1 MYTNSPVHYIEP
13 LFRPPSEAD
22 SLILQVTNGCSWNQC
37 SFCEMYTQPQKKF
50 KPRSEAE
57 VLAEIQSCGASL
69 QGVRRV
75 FLADGD
81 AMVLSFRRLEAILQA
96 IRTHLP
102 SVTRVSSYC
111 LPQNIANKTPEQ
123 LQTLREL
130 GLSLVYIGAESGDD
144 TVLHKVQKS
153 ETFASTREA
162 ILKLKAA
169 EIKTSVMIIN
179 GLGGKQY
186 SEQHA
191 LASAALI
198 NATQPEYLAT
208 LALFFRHDE
217 RRFTEIFG
225 DDYTPCSTL
234 DLFTE
239 MQTFIQH
246 LELKQTIFRSDHI
259 SNNLVLKGV
268 LGKDKIKLLAQ
279 IQQAVTYAQSQGVNW
294 HLPVYGG

>member
-1 MYTNSPVHYIEP
+1 MYISPPVHYIEP

-75 FLADGD
+75 FLADGN

-130 GLSLVYIGAESGDD
+130 GLSLVYIGAESGND

-208 LALFFRHDE
+208 LALFFRHGE

-279 IQQAVTYAQSQGVNW
+279 IQQAVTYAQSQGANW

>member
-1 MYTNSPVHYIEP
+1 
-13 LFRPPSEAD
+13 
-22 SLILQVTNGCSWNQC
+22 
-37 SFCEMYTQPQKKF
+37 MYTQPQKKF

-144 TVLHKVQKS
+144 TVLRKVQKS

-169 EIKTSVMIIN
+169 GIKTSVMIIN

-208 LALFFRHDE
+208 LALFFRHGE
-217 RRFTEIFG
+217 RHFTEIFG

>member
-1 MYTNSPVHYIEP
+1 MYTVPPVHYIEP

-22 SLILQVTNGCSWNQC
+22 SLILQVTNGCSWNKC

-50 KPRSEAE
+50 KPRPETE
-57 VLAEIQSCGASL
+57 VLAEIQRCGESS
-69 QGVRRV
+69 QGVRRI

-102 SVTRVSSYC
+102 SVSRVSSYC
-111 LPQNIANKTPEQ
+111 LPQNIANKTLEQ

-144 TVLHKVQKS
+144 TVLQKVQKS
-153 ETFASTREA
+153 ETFASTRDA

-169 EIKTSVMIIN
+169 GIKTSVMIIN

-191 LASAALI
+191 IASAELI

-208 LALFFRHDE
+208 LALFFRDGE
-217 RRFTEIFG
+217 RRFTDAFG
-225 DDYTPCSTL
+225 EDYRPCSTL

-268 LGKDKIKLLAQ
+268 LAKDKAKLLAQ
-279 IQQAVTYAQSQGVNW
+279 IQQAVAYAHSQGPNW

>member
-50 KPRSEAE
+50 KPRPETE
-57 VLAEIQSCGASL
+57 VLAEIQRCGERL

-102 SVTRVSSYC
+102 SVSRVSSYC

-144 TVLHKVQKS
+144 TVLQKVQKS
-153 ETFASTREA
+153 ETFASTRDA

-169 EIKTSVMIIN
+169 GIKTSVMIIN

-186 SEQHA
+186 SKQHA

-198 NATQPEYLAT
+198 NATQPEYLAS
-208 LALFFRHDE
+208 LALFFRHGE

-225 DDYTPCSTL
+225 NDYTPCSTL

-239 MQTFIQH
+239 MQIFIQH

-268 LGKDKIKLLAQ
+268 LGKDKAKLLAQ
-279 IQQAVTYAQSQGVNW
+279 AQQAVTYAHSQGSNW

>member
-1 MYTNSPVHYIEP
+1 MYISPPVHYIEP

-111 LPQNIANKTPEQ
+111 LPQNIANKTSEQ

-144 TVLHKVQKS
+144 TVLRKVQKS

-208 LALFFRHDE
+208 LALFFRHGE
-217 RRFTEIFG
+217 RHFTEIFG

-268 LGKDKIKLLAQ
+268 LGKDKAKLLAQ
-279 IQQAVTYAQSQGVNW
+279 IQQAVTYAQSQGANW

>member
-1 MYTNSPVHYIEP
+1 MYVDPPVQYIEP

-37 SFCEMYTQPQKKF
+37 SFCDMYTQPQKKF
-50 KPRSEAE
+50 KPRPEAE
-57 VLAEIQSCGASL
+57 VLAEIQRCGETL

-96 IRTHLP
+96 IRTYLP
-102 SVTRVSSYC
+102 SVSRVSSYC
-111 LPQNIANKTPEQ
+111 LPQNIANKTLEQ
-123 LQTLREL
+123 LQALRAL

-144 TVLHKVQKS
+144 TVLQKVQKS
-153 ETFASTREA
+153 ETFASTRDA

-169 EIKTSVMIIN
+169 NIKTSVMIIN
-179 GLGGKQY
+179 GLGGQHY
-186 SEQHA
+186 SKQHA
-191 LASAALI
+191 IASAQLI
-198 NATQPEYLAT
+198 NETQPEYLAT
-208 LALFFRHDE
+208 LALFFRFGE
-217 RRFTEIFG
+217 RRFTEQFG
-225 DDYTPCSTL
+225 EDYLPCSTL

-246 LELKQTIFRSDHI
+246 LDLNQTIFRSDHV

-268 LGKDKIKLLAQ
+268 LAKDKAKLLAQ
-279 IQQAVTYAQSQGVNW
+279 IQEAVDYAHSKGPNW
-294 HLPVYGG
+294 HLPIYGG

>member
-1 MYTNSPVHYIEP
+1 MYTVPPVHYIEP

-22 SLILQVTNGCSWNQC
+22 SLILQVTNGCSWNKC

-50 KPRSEAE
+50 KPRPEAE
-57 VLAEIQSCGASL
+57 ILAEIQRCGERL
-69 QGVRRV
+69 QGVRRI

-81 AMVLSFRRLEAILQA
+81 ALVLSFRRLEAILQA

-102 SVTRVSSYC
+102 SVSRVSSYC
-111 LPQNIANKTPEQ
+111 LPQNIANKTLEQ

-153 ETFASTREA
+153 ETFASTRDA

-169 EIKTSVMIIN
+169 GIKTSVMIIN

-191 LASAALI
+191 LSSAELI

-208 LALFFRHDE
+208 LALFFRDGE
-217 RRFTEIFG
+217 RHFTDAFG
-225 DDYTPCSTL
+225 EDYRPCSTL

-268 LGKDKIKLLAQ
+268 LAKDKAKLLAQ
-279 IQQAVTYAQSQGVNW
+279 IQQAVTYARSQGPNW

>member
-1 MYTNSPVHYIEP
+1 MYINSPVHYIEP

-144 TVLHKVQKS
+144 TVLRKVQKS

-198 NATQPEYLAT
+198 NTTQPEYLAT
-208 LALFFRHDE
+208 LALFFRHGE
-217 RRFTEIFG
+217 RHFTEIFG

-294 HLPVYGG
+294 HLPVYEG

>member
-1 MYTNSPVHYIEP
+1 MHFNPPVHYIEP

-50 KPRSEAE
+50 KPRSETE
-57 VLAEIQSCGASL
+57 VLAEIQRCGQTL
-69 QGVRRV
+69 QGVRRI

-96 IRTHLP
+96 IRAYLP
-102 SVTRVSSYC
+102 SVSRVSSYC
-111 LPQNIANKTPEQ
+111 LPQNVGNKTPEQ
-123 LQTLREL
+123 LQALREL

-144 TVLHKVQKS
+144 TILQKVQKS
-153 ETFASTREA
+153 ETFASTRDA

-169 EIKTSVMIIN
+169 GIKTSVMIIN
-179 GLGGKQY
+179 GLGGKNY
-186 SEQHA
+186 SGQHA
-191 LASAALI
+191 IASAALI
-198 NATQPEYLAT
+198 NASQPDYLAT
-208 LALFFRHDE
+208 LALFFRDGG
-217 RRFTEIFG
+217 RRFIQEFG
-225 DDYTPCSTL
+225 EDFIPCSTL
-234 DLFTE
+234 ELFQE

-246 LELKQTIFRSDHI
+246 LDLQQTIFRSDHI

-268 LGKDKIKLLAQ
+268 LGKDQSKLLSQ
-279 IQQAVTYAQSQGVNW
+279 IEQAVDYAKHQGAGW

>member
-111 LPQNIANKTPEQ
+111 LPQNIANKTSEQ

-144 TVLHKVQKS
+144 TVLRKVQKS

-208 LALFFRHDE
+208 LALFFRHGE

-279 IQQAVTYAQSQGVNW
+279 IQQAVTYAQSQGANW

>member
-1 MYTNSPVHYIEP
+1 MYFDPPVQYIEP

-50 KPRSEAE
+50 KPRPEAE
-57 VLAEIQSCGASL
+57 VLAEIQRCGAMM
-69 QGVRRV
+69 QGVRRI

-96 IRTHLP
+96 IRAYLP
-102 SVTRVSSYC
+102 SASRVSAYC

-144 TVLHKVQKS
+144 TVLKKVQKS
-153 ETFASTREA
+153 ETFASTRDV

-169 EIKTSVMIIN
+169 GIKTSVMIIN
-179 GLGGKQY
+179 GLGGKNY

-191 LASAALI
+191 IASAELI

-208 LALFFRHDE
+208 LVLFFRQAE
-217 RRFTEIFG
+217 RHFIDSFG
-225 DDYTPCSTL
+225 GDFEPCSTL
-234 DLFTE
+234 ELFQE

-246 LELKQTIFRSDHI
+246 LDLQQTIFRSDHV

-268 LGKDKIKLLAQ
+268 LGKDKAKLLTQ
-279 IQQAVTYAQSQGVNW
+279 IQQAVDYAKSKGAGW

>member
-1 MYTNSPVHYIEP
+1 MYINSPVHYIEP

-111 LPQNIANKTPEQ
+111 LPQNIANKTSEQ

-144 TVLHKVQKS
+144 TVLRKVQKS

-208 LALFFRHDE
+208 LALFFRHGE

-279 IQQAVTYAQSQGVNW
+279 IQQAVTYAQSQGANW

>member
-1 MYTNSPVHYIEP
+1 MYVDPPVQYIEP

-37 SFCEMYTQPQKKF
+37 SFCDMYTQPQKKF
-50 KPRSEAE
+50 KPRPEAE
-57 VLAEIQSCGASL
+57 VLAEIQRCGETL

-96 IRTHLP
+96 IRTYLP
-102 SVTRVSSYC
+102 SVSRVSSYC

-123 LQTLREL
+123 LQALRAL

-144 TVLHKVQKS
+144 TVLQKVQKS
-153 ETFASTREA
+153 ETFASTRDA

-169 EIKTSVMIIN
+169 NIKTSVMIIN
-179 GLGGKQY
+179 GLGGQHY
-186 SEQHA
+186 SKQHA
-191 LASAALI
+191 IASAQLI
-198 NATQPEYLAT
+198 NETQPEYLAT
-208 LALFFRHDE
+208 LALFFRFGE
-217 RRFTEIFG
+217 RRFTEQFG
-225 DDYTPCSTL
+225 EDYSPCSTL

-246 LELKQTIFRSDHI
+246 LDLNQTIFRSDHV

-268 LGKDKIKLLAQ
+268 LAKDKAKLLAQ
-279 IQQAVTYAQSQGVNW
+279 IQEAVDYARSKGPNW
-294 HLPVYGG
+294 HLPIYSG

>member
-1 MYTNSPVHYIEP
+1 MYFDPPVQYIEP

-50 KPRSEAE
+50 KPRPEAE
-57 VLAEIQSCGASL
+57 VLAEIQRCGAMM
-69 QGVRRV
+69 QGVRRI

-96 IRTHLP
+96 IRTYLP
-102 SVTRVSSYC
+102 RVSRVSAYC

-123 LQTLREL
+123 LQALREL
-130 GLSLVYIGAESGDD
+130 GLSLVYIDAESGDD
-144 TVLHKVQKS
+144 TVLKKVQKS
-153 ETFASTREA
+153 ETFASTRDA

-169 EIKTSVMIIN
+169 GIKTSVMIIN
-179 GLGGKQY
+179 GLGGKNY

-191 LASAALI
+191 IASAELI

-208 LALFFRHDE
+208 LALFFRFGE
-217 RRFTEIFG
+217 RRFTEAFG

-246 LELKQTIFRSDHI
+246 LHLHQTIFRSDHV

-268 LGKDKIKLLAQ
+268 LGKDKTKLLIQ
-279 IQQAVTYAQSQGVNW
+279 IQQAVDYAKRQGPDW

>member
-1 MYTNSPVHYIEP
+1 MYINSPVHYIEP

-144 TVLHKVQKS
+144 TVLRKVQKS

-169 EIKTSVMIIN
+169 GIKTSVMIIN

-198 NATQPEYLAT
+198 NTTQPEYLAT
-208 LALFFRHDE
+208 LALFFRHGE

-268 LGKDKIKLLAQ
+268 LGKDKAKLLAQ
-279 IQQAVTYAQSQGVNW
+279 IQQAVTYAQSQGANW

>member
-1 MYTNSPVHYIEP
+1 MYFHPPLQYIEP

-50 KPRSEAE
+50 KPRPEAE
-57 VLAEIQSCGASL
+57 VLADIQRCGESM

-96 IRTHLP
+96 IRMHLP
-102 SVTRVSSYC
+102 SVSRVSSYC
-111 LPQNIANKTPEQ
+111 LPQNIANNTPEQ
-123 LQTLREL
+123 LQSLREL

-144 TVLHKVQKS
+144 TVLQKVQKS
-153 ETFASTREA
+153 ETFASTRDA

-186 SEQHA
+186 SQQHA
-191 LASAALI
+191 IASAELI

-208 LALFFRHDE
+208 LALFFRDGG
-217 RRFTEIFG
+217 RRFSAEFG
-225 DDYTPCSTL
+225 GDFEACSTL
-234 DLFTE
+234 ELFLE
-239 MQTFIQH
+239 MQIFIQH
-246 LELKQTIFRSDHI
+246 LDLQQTIFRSDHV

-268 LGKDKIKLLAQ
+268 LNKDKTKLLAQ
-279 IQQAVTYAQSQGVNW
+279 IQQAVDYAARQGPNW

>member
-1 MYTNSPVHYIEP
+1 MYFHPPLQYIEP

-37 SFCEMYTQPQKKF
+37 CFCEMYTQPQKKF
-50 KPRSEAE
+50 KPRPEAE
-57 VLAEIQSCGASL
+57 VLADIQRCGETM

-96 IRTHLP
+96 IRTHLS
-102 SVTRVSSYC
+102 SVSRISSYC

-144 TVLHKVQKS
+144 TVLQKVQKS
-153 ETFASTREA
+153 ETFASTRDA

-169 EIKTSVMIIN
+169 GIKTSVMIIN
-179 GLGGKQY
+179 GLGGTHY
-186 SEQHA
+186 SQQHA
-191 LASAALI
+191 IASAELI

-208 LALFFRHDE
+208 LALFFRDGG
-217 RRFTEIFG
+217 RRFSAEFG
-225 DDYTPCSTL
+225 GDFEPCSTL
-234 DLFTE
+234 ELFLE
-239 MQTFIQH
+239 MQLFIQH
-246 LELKQTIFRSDHI
+246 LDLQQTIFRSDHV

-268 LGKDKIKLLAQ
+268 LNKDKNKLLAQ
-279 IQQAVTYAQSQGVNW
+279 IQQAVDYAARQGPNW